1 MPRCVNLFEF
11 EKYSWSSSPEL
22 NGIDKE
28 AFSDDLERVLD
39 KIWLDRKRYIP
50 AESLYYISS
59 SEKQRFIDF
68 RKNEIVPRNWLGTIH
83 FKSNNDEFIINLLPK
98 IFYKENHI
106 YTAKET
112 DSIFAHLLWWL
123 SGSDKQ
129 HYSSMESSLDSMES
143 DFLEILI
150 WIFSSHT
157 HEVLTTT
164 SYNYYE
170 TVCEDV
176 ETVKGQIDFN
186 RYAQNYGYGRGHK
199 LFCVFDS
206 LQYDNQFNRIVKY
219 VCTILKSITRN
230 PDTTGKKLDEILFI
244 LDEVDYMQVTPE
256 DCDKVVLNPIY
267 TEFRTIL
274 DHCRMFLS
282 SLSIYKWKDEY
293 SVFALLMPS
302 EKIFENFIFSV
313 LKNNAKSPIRKVSRD
328 KPDNA
333 RTYLVRQ
340 APEKEARK
348 YKLINDI
355 VVKLEDNSFV
365 LLDTKYKRIFNLKED
380 TEVWEDDYKINQA
393 DIYQMVSYALGSGV
407 SDIGLIYP
415 ELPFHPSVPDLP
427 VYEILDEFNRDRIIR
442 IHLFKVSIVH
452 RDILSVD
459 IKGKLEN
466 IFRDTTHKLVDELNS
481 IVIKTTRQ
489 KLY

>member
-1 MPRCVNLFEF
+1 MPRCINLFEF
-11 EKYSWSSSPEL
+11 EKYSWSSSIEL
-22 NGIDKE
+22 NDIDKE
-28 AFSDDLERVLD
+28 TFSDDLERVLD

-106 YTAKET
+106 YTVKET

-150 WIFSSHT
+150 WIFSSNT
-157 HEVLTTT
+157 LDVLTST
-164 SYNYYE
+164 SYNYYQ
-170 TVCEDV
+170 TVSEDV
-176 ETVKGQIDFN
+176 DTVKGQIDFS
-186 RYAQNYGYGRGHK
+186 RYAHNYGSGSGHK
-199 LFCVFDS
+199 MPCVFDS

-219 VCTILKSITRN
+219 VCTILKSNTRN
-230 PDTTGKKLDEILFI
+230 PDSTGKKLDEILFI
-244 LDEVDYMQVTPE
+244 LDEVDYVQVTPE

-282 SLSIYKWKDEY
+282 SLSVYKWKDDY
-293 SVFALLMPS
+293 SVFALLIPS
-302 EKIFENFIFSV
+302 EKLFENFIYSI

-328 KPDNA
+328 KPDKA

-340 APEKEARK
+340 VPEKEAKK

-355 VVKLEDNSFV
+355 VVKLEDNSFI
-365 LLDTKYKRIFNLKED
+365 LLDTKYKKIFKLKDD
-380 TEVWEDDYKINQA
+380 TEEWEDDYKISQA

-415 ELPFHPSVPDLP
+415 ELPFNPSVYDLP
-427 VYEILDEFNRDRIIR
+427 VYEIVDEFSTERVIR

-452 RDILSVD
+452 SAALELEVS
-459 IKGKLEN
+459 GKLESLFESASKELAVQLNNAVKTMKN
-466 IFRDTTHKLVDELNS
+466 I
-481 IVIKTTRQ
+481 
-489 KLY
+489 